1 MWRWSGQ
8 FGGGVMSV
16 MLMLCAVT
24 VRGDDAYF
32 KDGTKLVESEFAHTW
47 AANEEAEEQILN
59 GLCQRVDVDLKM
71 SLEKFEKWLQDE
83 HGLPA
88 ELDRE
93 ALHENGIDTDVEVH
107 VKGKN
112 LRMEKVL
119 DRALKPLGLSWCIDA
134 ENLEIT
140 TADLAYERYES
151 RVYSV
156 KRLID
161 SGFELPKLTELLMSE
176 TSGPWLAHDHEG
188 GSITTLPRDRILV
201 RQKQRIQFEIA
212 RLIRRLQELD

>member
-8 FGGGVMSV
+8 FGGGMMSV

-24 VRGDDAYF
+24 VRGDDGYF
-32 KDGTKLVESEFAHTW
+32 KDGTKLVDSEFAHTW
-47 AANEEAEEQILN
+47 AANEDAEEQILS

-71 SLEKFEKWLQDE
+71 TLEKFEKWLQDE

-93 ALHENGIDTDVEVH
+93 ALHENGIDTEVEVH
-107 VKGKN
+107 VKGKK
-112 LRMEKVL
+112 LRMERVL
-119 DRALKPLGLSWCIDA
+119 DRALKPLGLSWRIDA
-134 ENLEIT
+134 ENLEISPVVH
-140 TADLAYERYES
+140 ERYES

-161 SGFELPKLTELLMSE
+161 GGFELPKLTELLIDE
-176 TSGPWLAHDHEG
+176 TSGPWQVRDHEG
-188 GSITTLPRDRILV
+188 GVITTLPRDRILV
-201 RQKQRIQFEIA
+201 RQTQPIQFEIA

>member
-24 VRGDDAYF
+24 VRGDDGYF
-32 KDGTKLVESEFAHTW
+32 KNGTKLVESEFAHTW
-47 AANEEAEEQILN
+47 AANEDAEEQILN

-71 SLEKFEKWLQDE
+71 SLEKLEKWLQDE

-93 ALHENGIDTDVEVH
+93 ALHEAGIATDVEVH

-112 LRMEKVL
+112 LRLEKVL
-119 DRALKPLGLSWCIDA
+119 DRALKPLGLSWRIDA
-134 ENLEIT
+134 ENLEISN
-140 TADLAYERYES
+140 LANERLEA

-176 TSGPWLAHDHEG
+176 TSGPWEKLDNEG
-188 GSITTLPRDRILV
+188 GIITTLPRDRILV
-201 RQKQRIQFEIA
+201 RQTQRIQFEIA
-212 RLIRRLQELD
+212 RMIRRLQELD